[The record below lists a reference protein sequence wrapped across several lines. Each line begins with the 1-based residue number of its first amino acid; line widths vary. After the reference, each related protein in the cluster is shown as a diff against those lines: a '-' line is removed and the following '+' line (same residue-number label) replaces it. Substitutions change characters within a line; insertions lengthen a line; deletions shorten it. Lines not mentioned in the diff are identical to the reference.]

1 MNWQL
6 VLNQSRF
13 DALAYANILFYFEFC
28 VNVPDFCSNSQRMVP
43 FLDELIIKLEAIWIK
58 LFDHFNWKWEKKN
71 YFRNKNYTRL
81 ARRMYPVCTQV
92 PKIYES

>member
-6 VLNQSRF
+6 VLNQSLF
-13 DALAYANILFYFEFC
+13 DALAYANILFYFEFS

-43 FLDELIIKLEAIWIK
+43 FLDELIISSKQFESNYLITLIENEK
-58 LFDHFNWKWEKKN
+58 KKN

-81 ARRMYPVCTQV
+81 ARRMYPVCT
-92 PKIYES
+92 